1 MFETK
6 FCRPNI
12 SSQMTR
18 RYAPSRSSMEI
29 QMLPSSRM
37 NSFLRPARDSRR
49 EHQAFYDSHLSF
61 YTLHFILSGVYS
73 TMSSRRQFSVSQM
86 RLRIVVVT
94 SSPLESLVSVQVEM
108 PTARRISVRV
118 MPRSI
123 NSFQSRLYETPYLTS
138 FQKDTAYIMS
148 NFQLKN
154 QTQSFFVGC
163 DSKVLKHSAGGV
175 ATRRARP
182 IRFVVD
188 PRPLASFHYIL
199 TFHSCAA
206 TNRIG
211 RIYAG
216 CSVGTQSQTLD
227 AVAPHLSPRSTD
239 WPFESKS

>member
-1 MFETK
+1 
-6 FCRPNI
+6 
-12 SSQMTR
+12 
-18 RYAPSRSSMEI
+18 
-29 QMLPSSRM
+29 
-37 NSFLRPARDSRR
+37 
-49 EHQAFYDSHLSF
+49 
-61 YTLHFILSGVYS
+61 
-73 TMSSRRQFSVSQM
+73 MSSRRQFSVSQM

-148 NFQLKN
+148 NFQFKN

-182 IRFVVD
+182 IRFVRGLAAGFAPLVANRFAAPAAGD
-188 PRPLASFHYIL
+188 MPLRAFPSKAALSSAHFRPARF
-199 TFHSCAA
+199 T
-206 TNRIG
+206 
-211 RIYAG
+211 
-216 CSVGTQSQTLD
+216 
-227 AVAPHLSPRSTD
+227 
-239 WPFESKS
+239 

>member
-1 MFETK
+1 
-6 FCRPNI
+6 
-12 SSQMTR
+12 
-18 RYAPSRSSMEI
+18 
-29 QMLPSSRM
+29 
-37 NSFLRPARDSRR
+37 
-49 EHQAFYDSHLSF
+49 
-61 YTLHFILSGVYS
+61 
-73 TMSSRRQFSVSQM
+73 MSSRRQFSVSQM

-148 NFQLKN
+148 NFQFKN

-188 PRPLASFHYIL
+188 PRDLPEICKMWTEYCSACAEERSSEDWSPKAIAKRRAS
-199 TFHSCAA
+199 ARA

-211 RIYAG
+211 HIHA
-216 CSVGTQSQTLD
+216 
-227 AVAPHLSPRSTD
+227 
-239 WPFESKS
+239 